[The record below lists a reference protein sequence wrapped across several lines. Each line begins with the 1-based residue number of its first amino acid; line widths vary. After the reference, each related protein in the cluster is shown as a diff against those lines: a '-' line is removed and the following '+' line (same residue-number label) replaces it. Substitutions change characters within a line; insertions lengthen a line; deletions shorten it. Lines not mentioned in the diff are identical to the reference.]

1 MWELNTYIR
10 IMLWIV
16 YYTTLLLK
24 MKYNMYNFH
33 TKSHPL
39 CMENRFYHIKT
50 DISSATGKIV
60 DVSGKYVYA
69 KWTVW
74 RGIQI
79 YTDL

>member
-16 YYTTLLLK
+16 YYWKWNITCIIFTQ
-24 MKYNMYNFH
+24 
-33 TKSHPL
+33 KSHPL